1 MTDMMPDRSPTIASA
16 AAKLRDPG
24 NRRRLTF
31 ERDDEAE
38 REAPRV
44 EAPAPAEAGPRAEA
58 PAPAGAAPRADGGF
72 DWHAPPGPDKFAMF
86 LEAFPPKMT

>member
-44 EAPAPAEAGPRAEA
+44 EAPAPAEAGPRA
-58 PAPAGAAPRADGGF
+58 DGGF